1 MDIRWRYF
9 IPESSANGPGNRCV
23 IWLQGCSLG
32 CEGCCNPDLQSQEGG
47 RLDSV
52 DTVFKMIRSAAKNTD
67 GVTISGGEPFQQP
80 AALYEL
86 LRKIK
91 TETTLSVFVF
101 SGYQKEK
108 IQSDPL
114 RNRCLPW
121 IDVILYGPYIPS
133 APPAWGRFCA
143 SENQGLW
150 FLSDRYTEQDFCNL
164 PILEFLIGEKGELI
178 QSGLHGINLI
188 EK

>member
-1 MDIRWRYF
+1 MNIRWRYF
-9 IPESSANGPGNRCV
+9 IPESSANGPGKRCV
-23 IWLQGCSLG
+23 IWFQGCTIG
-32 CEGCCNPDLQSQEGG
+32 CEGCSNPDLQNPKGG

-52 DTVFKMIRSAAKNTD
+52 DTVFKRIRSVAKNTD

-86 LRKIK
+86 VRKIK
-91 TETTLSVFVF
+91 TETALSVFVF

-108 IQSDPL
+108 IRSDPL

-121 IDVILYGPYIPS
+121 IDVILYGPYMQS
-133 APPAWGRFCA
+133 APPALERFCA

-150 FLSDRYTEQDFCNL
+150 LLSDRYKAEDFSGL
-164 PILEFLIGEKGELI
+164 PVLEFLIGERGELI
-178 QSGLHGINLI
+178 QSGLYGINFT